1 MTVDQIIKHF
11 GGKTEAAKALG
22 FHLQTLRDW
31 RKNGIPAKTEA
42 WIQVKT
48 NGQLRAKR

>member
-11 GGKTEAAKALG
+11 GSKTKAAKELG

-48 NGQLRAKR
+48 SGVLKAKK